1 MTEYRNLIGEYFSVY
16 QDKSSDLAR
25 GLVKSEELIYMQPWG
40 RVAAWLY
47 FALLDSILHITKA
60 LLDSTIWLYSIWLY
74 YTLPSYPGLGTRVSF
89 DRMK

>member
-16 QDKSSDLAR
+16 QDKLSDLAR

-47 FALLDSILHITKA
+47 FTLLDSILHITKA
-60 LLDSTIWLYSIWLY
+60 LLDSSVVLVNYN
-74 YTLPSYPGLGTRVSF
+74 F
-89 DRMK
+89 N